1 MKHETPMYFL
11 KSTNLEDYNDH
22 DDQNC
27 VGVLQ
32 FRIYEDENG
41 IYSLHDFMWESST
54 KVDPMMREIQM
65 LSEVLSNVS
74 GSMVD
79 AVNPEMNDLDDTEN
93 STLQ

>member
-32 FRIYEDENG
+32 VRIYEDESG

-54 KVDPMMREIQM
+54 EVDPVVREMQM
-65 LSEVLSNVS
+65 LSEVLHNLSE
-74 GSMVD
+74 SMLCAVD
-79 AVNPEMNDLDDTEN
+79 PEMNDLDDTEN

>member
-11 KSTNLEDYNDH
+11 KSTKLEDYNDH

-41 IYSLHDFMWESST
+41 IYSLHDFMWDAT
-54 KVDPMMREIQM
+54 KKVDPIMREMQM
-65 LSEVLSNVS
+65 LSEVLHNVS
-74 GSMVD
+74 QSMVY
-79 AVNPEMNDLDDTEN
+79 AVDPDFVELDDTEN